1 MTSSESPAPD
11 GANAPVLLREDR
23 DGIATLILNRAR
35 QRNSL
40 NRELLT
46 NLESALHDIAN
57 DRSVRVVVIGA
68 TGPVFS
74 AGHDMKELR
83 ANPTLDFYEQ
93 RFHQSSRVMR
103 AILGLPQPAIARV
116 QGTATAA
123 GCLLVASCDLA
134 IASTEATFATPGVHI
149 GLFCSTPMVGL
160 SRNVA
165 RKHAMEML
173 LTGDPIGAEEAARIG
188 LVNGVAAP
196 DELDDAVTALAGKIA
211 SKSTHTIALGKQAFY
226 EQLDLSMADA
236 FDYAGDVMARNML
249 NDDAVEGVDAFL
261 QKREPRWTDR

>member
-1 MTSSESPAPD
+1 MTASESPAPV
-11 GANAPVLLREDR
+11 GANESILLREDR
-23 DGIATLILNRAR
+23 DGIVTLVLNRPQ

-57 DRSVRVVVIGA
+57 DGNVRVVIIGA
-68 TGPVFS
+68 TGSVFS

-83 ANPTLDFYEQ
+83 ATPTLENYEQ

-134 IASTEATFATPGVHI
+134 IASAEASFATPGVHI

-160 SRNVA
+160 SRSVA
-165 RKHAMEML
+165 RKHALEML

-188 LVNGVAAP
+188 LINGVAAP
-196 DELDDAVTALAGKIA
+196 DELDDAVEAMAQKIA
-211 SKSTHTIALGKQAFY
+211 SKSARTVALGKQAFY
-226 EQLDLSMADA
+226 EQLDLSMTDA
-236 FDYAGDVMARNML
+236 FDYASGVMARNML
-249 NDDAVEGVDAFL
+249 TDDAVEGIDAFL
-261 QKREPRWTDR
+261 QKREPKWTA

>member
-1 MTSSESPAPD
+1 MTASESPAPVR
-11 GANAPVLLREDR
+11 ANEPVLLREDR
-23 DGIATLILNRAR
+23 DGIATLVLNRPR

-46 NLESALHDIAN
+46 NLESALHDIASDGN
-57 DRSVRVVVIGA
+57 VRVVIIGA
-68 TGPVFS
+68 TGSVFS

-83 ANPTLDFYEQ
+83 ATPTLENYEQ
-93 RFHQSSRVMR
+93 RFRQSSRVMR

-134 IASTEATFATPGVHI
+134 LASTEAAFATPGVHI

-188 LVNGVAAP
+188 LINGVAAP
-196 DELDDAVTALAGKIA
+196 DELDDAVAAMARKIA
-211 SKSTHTIALGKQAFY
+211 SKSAHTISLGKKAFY

-236 FDYAGDVMARNML
+236 FDYASGVMARNML
-249 NDDAVEGVDAFL
+249 TDDAVEGVDAFL
-261 QKREPRWTDR
+261 QKRDPKWRAQ

>member
-1 MTSSESPAPD
+1 MTSDNSPAPAGD
-11 GANAPVLLREDR
+11 NEPVLLREDR
-23 DGIATLILNRAR
+23 DGIATLVLNRPQ

-46 NLESALHDIAN
+46 HLESTLHDIAN
-57 DRSVRVVVIGA
+57 DSTVRVVIIGA
-68 TGPVFS
+68 AGPVFS

-83 ANPTLDFYEQ
+83 ANPTLDFFEQ
-93 RFHQSSRVMR
+93 RFRQSSRIMR

-123 GCLLVASCDLA
+123 GCLLVTSCDLA
-134 IASTEATFATPGVHI
+134 LASADAAFATPGVHI

-160 SRNVA
+160 SRSVA

-188 LVNGVAAP
+188 LISGIAAP
-196 DELDDAVTALAGKIA
+196 EDLDGAGEVI
-211 SKSTHTIALGKQAFY
+211 QY
-226 EQLDLSMADA
+226 
-236 FDYAGDVMARNML
+236 R
-249 NDDAVEGVDAFL
+249 
-261 QKREPRWTDR
+261 

>member
-1 MTSSESPAPD
+1 MTSNKSTAPT
-11 GANAPVLLREDR
+11 GAKEPVLLREDR
-23 DGIATLILNRAR
+23 DGIATLVLNRPR

-40 NRELLT
+40 NRVLLT
-46 NLESALHDIAN
+46 HLESALLDIAN
-57 DRSVRVVVIGA
+57 DSSVRVVIIGA
-68 TGPVFS
+68 NGPVFS

-83 ANPTLDFYEQ
+83 ANPALDYYEQ

-134 IASTEATFATPGVHI
+134 LASTQADFATPGVHI

-188 LVNGVAAP
+188 LINGVAAP
-196 DELDDAVTALAGKIA
+196 DDLDGAVEALARKIA
-211 SKSTHTIALGKQAFY
+211 SKSAHTISLGKQAFY
-226 EQLDLSMADA
+226 EQLDLGMADA
-236 FDYAGDVMARNML
+236 FDYASGVMARNML
-249 NDDAVEGVDAFL
+249 TDDAVEGIDAFL
-261 QKREPRWTDR
+261 EKREPRWAKP